1 MQQAVKQIDDKIE
14 VVAFEYKEPVKAV
27 TGDDAVDW
35 SHLPANDVIPSS
47 CCLSPQRTVLLPM
60 RPTRRELSHCRHGYT
75 PTVNKNSI

>member
-35 SHLPANDVIPSS
+35 SHLPANDVIPSYLLVLEVDGLCSHVS
-47 CCLSPQRTVLLPM
+47 C
-60 RPTRRELSHCRHGYT
+60 SHPYLTIFDC
-75 PTVNKNSI
+75 